1 MLRNDLVKH
10 PPPDATV
17 SKAALTKAKGDL
29 ETEPLEPFSEEELG
43 EVSTH
48 KL

>member
-1 MLRNDLVKH
+1 MLRNDLVKQ
-10 PPPDATV
+10 PPPNATV

-29 ETEPLEPFSEEELG
+29 EAEPLEPFSEEELR

-48 KL
+48 RL